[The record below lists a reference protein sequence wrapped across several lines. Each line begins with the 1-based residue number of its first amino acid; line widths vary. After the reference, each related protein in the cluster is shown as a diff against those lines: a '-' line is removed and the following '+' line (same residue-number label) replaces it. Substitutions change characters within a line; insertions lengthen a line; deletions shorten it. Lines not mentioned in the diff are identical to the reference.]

1 MSERYS
7 KLFALPENLYASG
20 SPVVIA
26 AGALLKDNQTGK
38 VIAQLKMR
46 NIGTNIIKATK
57 VCVRPLDTVGNPLGE
72 EIEYQ
77 YLDLNVNRND
87 EFGSKV
93 PIPLTDATTR
103 SYTASISE
111 VVFADNTVW
120 SGTDEP
126 WEALSAPTT
135 LDGALTDRELI
146 KQYRIN
152 FGTDCKYNP
161 TVQKDLWYCACG
173 ELNRK
178 EETSCHHCK
187 KSASSLLSV
196 DLEALKKERD
206 ARVAAEQRKAAE
218 EKAAEEVRA
227 KRTKKMA
234 MIIAPIVVLLI
245 IAAVL
250 ISNIVKKN
258 QEEAARI
265 HAEESLRDTY
275 NTAVA
280 LMEKGEYEEAIA
292 AFKALDGYKDSVGK
306 IEACE
311 EEAARIQA
319 EKALLD
325 TYNTAV
331 VLMEKGEYEEAIAA
345 FKALD
350 GYKDSVGKIEACETA
365 ILDGDYNTAL
375 ALIDAGKYNEAYAI
389 LIALDGY
396 KDSDEKA
403 NSIYNSLINLAK
415 VGDYIFFGSYEQD
428 NNFSNGKETIEWLVL
443 EVNDGKALLVSRYA
457 LDCRPYNSVD
467 TDVTW
472 ETCTLRTWLNN
483 SFLIDAFSD
492 YEIAMIPTVT
502 VSPDEN
508 QYYSTSPGIATKDQ
522 VFLLS
527 IPEAT
532 NYFASNDAIWCKP
545 TDYAVANG
553 AWEDNSGICWWWL
566 RSPGK
571 SQRVAGC
578 GNNSLG
584 VNQMGVDVTSSYI
597 AVRPAVWINI
607 DP

>member
-227 KRTKKMA
+227 KRMKKMA

-265 HAEESLRDTY
+265 HAEESHR
-275 NTAVA
+275 
-280 LMEKGEYEEAIA
+280 
-292 AFKALDGYKDSVGK
+292 
-306 IEACE
+306 
-311 EEAARIQA
+311 
-319 EKALLD
+319 D